1 MLCMKFLLERCISTC
16 PDLKLPGN
24 LLLTSRQKTVTLV
37 FLASQYKATPSPD
50 LTFSYSNTHKM
61 GKTIYCIHWGCIV
74 KHALLTA
81 ESIIILTKKKTT
93 KRVAQN
99 REGEFEQASC
109 SRNTKTCGH
118 CVRTHLDFPAKQ
130 TFKNSSSATAHL
142 NTSVT
147 TKIWSGKTMTCT
159 VLFVLLFF
167 FFLFLKG
174 ILKRQQIKGA
184 DVLLP
189 SFPPCMPSPPPGTCY
204 TSGLFI
210 DNQPSYISA
219 FWSLLL

>member
-81 ESIIILTKKKTT
+81 ESIIVLTKKKTT

-167 FFLFLKG
+167 FFYFSRVSSSASKLREPTSSFLPF
-174 ILKRQQIKGA
+174 LPACLPHPQ
-184 DVLLP
+184 VLATQVVCL
-189 SFPPCMPSPPPGTCY
+189 
-204 TSGLFI
+204 
-210 DNQPSYISA
+210 
-219 FWSLLL
+219 

>member
-24 LLLTSRQKTVTLV
+24 LLLTSRQKTITLV

-81 ESIIILTKKKTT
+81 ESIIVLTKKKTT

-167 FFLFLKG
+167 FFYFSRVSSSASKLREPTSSFLPF
-174 ILKRQQIKGA
+174 LPACLPHPQ
-184 DVLLP
+184 VLATQVVCL
-189 SFPPCMPSPPPGTCY
+189 
-204 TSGLFI
+204 
-210 DNQPSYISA
+210 
-219 FWSLLL
+219 

>member
-24 LLLTSRQKTVTLV
+24 LLLTSRQKTITLV

-81 ESIIILTKKKTT
+81 ESIIALTKKKTT

-167 FFLFLKG
+167 FFYFSRVSSSASKLREPTSSFLPF
-174 ILKRQQIKGA
+174 LPACLPHPQ
-184 DVLLP
+184 VLATQVVCL
-189 SFPPCMPSPPPGTCY
+189 
-204 TSGLFI
+204 
-210 DNQPSYISA
+210 
-219 FWSLLL
+219 

>member
-81 ESIIILTKKKTT
+81 ESIIALTKKKTT

-167 FFLFLKG
+167 FF
-174 ILKRQQIKGA
+174 
-184 DVLLP
+184 
-189 SFPPCMPSPPPGTCY
+189 
-204 TSGLFI
+204 FI
-210 DNQPSYISA
+210 SQGYPQAPAN
-219 FWSLLL
+219 